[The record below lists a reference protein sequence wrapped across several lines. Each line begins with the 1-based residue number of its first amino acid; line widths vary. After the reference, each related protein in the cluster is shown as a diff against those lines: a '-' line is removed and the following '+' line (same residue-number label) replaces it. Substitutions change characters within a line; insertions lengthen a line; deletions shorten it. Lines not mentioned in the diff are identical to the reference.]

1 MPKHVDHE
9 ERRQTIASA
18 TWKVI
23 AEKGAEAATVR
34 NIAEAAGLS
43 LGALRYYFKTQ
54 DELIGFTLELVK
66 ERVQQRIQR
75 ILEQQLPPEEST
87 LRILLEMIPHNEET
101 YQEMAVWF
109 QFMNGVRQRKF
120 SPESDDMLQGITLMM
135 TQLEQHGL
143 LKNELDMEVEIE
155 RLRAVVD
162 GLALH
167 AMISPEKYT
176 EEKLTRILKTHLN
189 EIFEAN
195 EAE

>member
-189 EIFEAN
+189 EIFAAN